1 MRSLLG
7 LLFALILCL
16 ASSAASGAGG
26 DAATTDL
33 AAFERLLA
41 GYGDSCAEEGQT
53 FYCPNCGGIELTDC
67 LECNGFLNTG
77 EFCVKKVAHD
87 VLEMER
93 WQLRLGKVRQGQWKS
108 LIRLF
113 SSNDPTKF
121 PRLSAHID

>member
-26 DAATTDL
+26 DAATTDLAADL

-77 EFCVKKVAHD
+77 EFCVKK
-87 VLEMER
+87 
-93 WQLRLGKVRQGQWKS
+93 
-108 LIRLF
+108 
-113 SSNDPTKF
+113 SS
-121 PRLSAHID
+121 S

>member
-77 EFCVKKVAHD
+77 EFCVKKQHVMCSKWKGDSFDLESAPRAMEVVD
-87 VLEMER
+87 SIVL
-93 WQLRLGKVRQGQWKS
+93 
-108 LIRLF
+108 F
-113 SSNDPTKF
+113 
-121 PRLSAHID
+121 H

>member
-1 MRSLLG
+1 MRSLLR
-7 LLFALILCL
+7 LLGALILCL

-26 DAATTDL
+26 DGAATTDL

-67 LECNGFLNTG
+67 LECDGYLNTG
-77 EFCVKKVAHD
+77 EFSSCRNAELRKAAH

-93 WQLRLGKVRQGQWKS
+93 WQLRLRLGKCAKES

-113 SSNDPTKF
+113 VSNDPTRC
-121 PRLSAHID
+121 PSI